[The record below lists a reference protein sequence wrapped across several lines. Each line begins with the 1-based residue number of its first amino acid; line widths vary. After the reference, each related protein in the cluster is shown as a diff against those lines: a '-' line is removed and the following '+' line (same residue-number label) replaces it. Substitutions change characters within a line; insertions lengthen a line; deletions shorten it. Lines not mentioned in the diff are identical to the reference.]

1 MNKCKKRKIDFSLI
15 TVNKKYNSNE
25 NKTTADLYMLILKLN
40 NIEPGLVDIIKLNF
54 YVNRNS
60 YMLFRN
66 IYDIIDNGLNNNML
80 SHTSYKNNIYR
91 YLSMFRLIYI
101 YRIKIVGH
109 KRIENFILDNLDRI
123 INKKVEED
131 IILFELNAWF
141 YRYLLLYLDLG
152 SMSYIFN
159 KLEENKITESENIVK
174 NILEYG
180 KLFCS

>member
-1 MNKCKKRKIDFSLI
+1 MRGFI
-15 TVNKKYNSNE
+15 V
-25 NKTTADLYMLILKLN
+25 
-40 NIEPGLVDIIKLNF
+40 
-54 YVNRNS
+54 
-60 YMLFRN
+60 
-66 IYDIIDNGLNNNML
+66 IY
-80 SHTSYKNNIYR
+80 Y
-91 YLSMFRLIYI
+91 YI
-101 YRIKIVGH
+101 S
-109 KRIENFILDNLDRI
+109 
-123 INKKVEED
+123 